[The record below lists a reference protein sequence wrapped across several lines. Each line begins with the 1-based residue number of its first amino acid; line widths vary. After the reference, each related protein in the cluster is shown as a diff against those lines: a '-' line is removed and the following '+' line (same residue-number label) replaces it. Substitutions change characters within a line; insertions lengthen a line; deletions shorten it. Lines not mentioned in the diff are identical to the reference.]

1 MFFVS
6 YHDRHGIVRNKQF
19 PSYTQAER
27 LASEKAIDPKACPV
41 ILVDQDG
48 HVWKQI
54 NK

>member
-6 YHDRHGIVRNKQF
+6 YYDRHGIVRNKQI
-19 PSYTQAER
+19 PAWSQAER

-41 ILVDQDG
+41 IIVDQNG

-54 NK
+54 NN